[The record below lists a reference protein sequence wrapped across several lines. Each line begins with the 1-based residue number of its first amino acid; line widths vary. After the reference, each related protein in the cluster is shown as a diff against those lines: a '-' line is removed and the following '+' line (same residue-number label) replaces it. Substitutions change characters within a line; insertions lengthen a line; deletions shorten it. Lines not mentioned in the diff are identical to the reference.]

1 MKKLEKEFVFKNKE
15 FRNRCTTVMRIAA
28 IFAGAYMLISLINI
42 PNCQNYPRLT
52 VRMLLTAFYTL
63 ELCLFAHRNSIY
75 MELGGDYA
83 LARRAG
89 AGMMLSLIVNSI
101 VEGYYVSA
109 FLEIGTMRGIYMC
122 LIIVVGCLTTLPLI
136 LYQYLNFDYM
146 LMRLA
151 SLIGVAASVVSF
163 CIGFLVIA
171 TNQVGAFDEGI
182 LSGVG
187 AIFDSFAPLYLIH
200 CLVPAVVVEIAKDAF
215 TKQMKLEAKFA
226 PESRDEPLK
235 SMVKENTEESEET
248 DKGEKPDENNE
259 KNR

>member
-1 MKKLEKEFVFKNKE
+1 MEKEFVFKNKE

-63 ELCLFAHRNSIY
+63 ELCLFAHRNSVY

-200 CLVPAVVVEIAKDAF
+200 CLVPVVVVEIAKDAF

-235 SMVKENTEESEET
+235 SMVKEKAEESEET

-259 KNR
+259 KTDNQ

>member
-1 MKKLEKEFVFKNKE
+1 MEKEFVFKNKE
-15 FRNRCTTVMRIAA
+15 FRKRCTTVMRIAA
-28 IFAGAYMLISLINI
+28 ILAGVYMLISLINI
-42 PNCQNYPRLT
+42 PHCQNYPRLT
-52 VRMLLTAFYTL
+52 VRMVLTAFYTL

-75 MELGGDYA
+75 MEIGGDYA

-89 AGMMLSLIVNSI
+89 AGMMISLIVNSI

-122 LIIVVGCLTTLPLI
+122 LIVVIGCLTTLPLI

-146 LMRLA
+146 LMRFA
-151 SLIGVAASVVSF
+151 SFVSVAASVVSF

-182 LSGVG
+182 LSGIG

-215 TKQMKLEAKFA
+215 NKQMKLEAKFA

-235 SMVKENTEESEET
+235 GIIDEKGGKKPEEGKSADDNKEQT
-248 DKGEKPDENNE
+248 KG
-259 KNR
+259 

>member
-1 MKKLEKEFVFKNKE
+1 MEKEFVFKNKE
-15 FRNRCTTVMRIAA
+15 FRKRCTTVMRIAA
-28 IFAGAYMLISLINI
+28 ILAGIYMLISLINI
-42 PNCQNYPRLT
+42 PHCQNYPRLT

-75 MELGGDYA
+75 MEIGGDYA

-89 AGMMLSLIVNSI
+89 AGMIISLIVNSI

-122 LIIVVGCLTTLPLI
+122 LIVAVGCLTTLPLI

-146 LMRLA
+146 LMRFA
-151 SLIGVAASVVSF
+151 SLVSVAASVVSF

-182 LSGVG
+182 LSGIG

-215 TKQMKLEAKFA
+215 NKQMKLEAKFA

-235 SMVKENTEESEET
+235 GIIDEKESKKSEEGKNA
-248 DKGEKPDENNE
+248 DDNKEKTKD
-259 KNR
+259 